1 MGGKIR
7 IAVIGLGRMGSVHA
21 ENLLK
26 GRVRNACLAAGVDEN
41 PGAAKKF
48 QAKARGIPVFSSY
61 VELIEK
67 AEFDAAVIAVPHYF
81 HLGIAKYLLERGK
94 HALIEKPISVTTEEA
109 FEFGEFLRRSDIKA
123 RAAVMYNQRTN
134 PVYRKAKELIDGG
147 ALGEI
152 RRINLIV
159 ASWYRS
165 DAYYKNNAWR
175 ASLSGEGGGV
185 LINQCVHQLDILQ
198 WLAGMP
204 ESIYAKIY
212 TKGRN
217 ITAENEATAV
227 FRYGNDSICSFSAS
241 GRELHGTNRL
251 EIAGDKG
258 RLVMS
263 EYAMKRYYWNKP
275 EPEVNANT
283 AKGYGNIKKRTRRK
297 FYGLRLI
304 PDLLYGQQVRIL
316 RDFADRLIDGGRFI
330 SPAEEG
336 IKALSLINGVYF
348 SAWTGR
354 EISLP
359 FDAREYAGLLKLK
372 AEKEIPAN
380 KN

>member
-1 MGGKIR
+1 
-7 IAVIGLGRMGSVHA
+7 
-21 ENLLK
+21 
-26 GRVRNACLAAGVDEN
+26 
-41 PGAAKKF
+41 
-48 QAKARGIPVFSSY
+48 
-61 VELIEK
+61 
-67 AEFDAAVIAVPHYF
+67 
-81 HLGIAKYLLERGK
+81 
-94 HALIEKPISVTTEEA
+94 
-109 FEFGEFLRRSDIKA
+109 
-123 RAAVMYNQRTN
+123 
-134 PVYRKAKELIDGG
+134 
-147 ALGEI
+147 
-152 RRINLIV
+152 
-159 ASWYRS
+159 
-165 DAYYKNNAWR
+165 
-175 ASLSGEGGGV
+175 
-185 LINQCVHQLDILQ
+185 
-198 WLAGMP
+198 
-204 ESIYAKIY
+204 
-212 TKGRN
+212 
-217 ITAENEATAV
+217 
-227 FRYGNDSICSFSAS
+227 
-241 GRELHGTNRL
+241 
-251 EIAGDKG
+251 
-258 RLVMS
+258 MS